1 MHRETHKITTQ
12 LPTKHPGAICMR
24 TTYEKNFSGTL
35 CRTWIPCK
43 LVIPPESIHTKD
55 ESKMRFRVCFHLL
68 CELASTMNVTEWQVS
83 WNSLFAVTDHL
94 SFILR
99 IALLSKMSTYR
110 LTYFNVKGRGEVPR
124 LLFAKSG
131 TDFEDRQFQ
140 YGSDEYSEFKAK
152 TSKYCG

>member
-1 MHRETHKITTQ
+1 
-12 LPTKHPGAICMR
+12 
-24 TTYEKNFSGTL
+24 
-35 CRTWIPCK
+35 
-43 LVIPPESIHTKD
+43 
-55 ESKMRFRVCFHLL
+55 
-68 CELASTMNVTEWQVS
+68 
-83 WNSLFAVTDHL
+83 
-94 SFILR
+94 
-99 IALLSKMSTYR
+99 MSTYR